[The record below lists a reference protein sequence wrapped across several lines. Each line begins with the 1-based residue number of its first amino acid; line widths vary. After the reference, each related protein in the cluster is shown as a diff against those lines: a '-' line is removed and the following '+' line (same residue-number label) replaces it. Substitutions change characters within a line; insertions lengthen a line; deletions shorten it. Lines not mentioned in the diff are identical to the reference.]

1 MIARMPQRSNSPT
14 ETGFTLIEMMIALFI
29 FALIAGAGVALLSVG
44 VRAQAAATT
53 RLDDVADLRRMSVL
67 LANDLSQIVP
77 RTARSTNGA
86 TLRAFTGN
94 DGTSDPLV
102 LGYVRGG
109 RSNLDDAPRANLQRV
124 DIVLDG
130 NRLERRGY
138 AAIDGTAD
146 VKTVVLADR
155 VTALAMRYRD
165 AKGVWRARW
174 DNALLDALP
183 VAVEMTVTRANGAPL
198 TFAFAAGPLSL

>member
-1 MIARMPQRSNSPT
+1 MPQRSNSPT

-174 DNALLDALP
+174 DNALLDRSEERR
-183 VAVEMTVTRANGAPL
+183 VGKEC
-198 TFAFAAGPLSL
+198 